1 MVNNI
6 TRKNLTNFSHKFN
19 IKKTNKVIRNV
30 NTKSDFKK
38 LILKSDYIQNK
49 KQVFNKVI
57 DVNANITNQKNS
69 GRCWLFAFLNIIR
82 YKMITKYKLQPSF
95 ELSQNFLFFYD
106 KLEKANYYLNYI
118 LETYSSDLASL
129 KSETELV
136 KLIHMLDRVTDD
148 GGQWNMFVNLIE
160 KYGIVPKSNMNDH
173 FHSTNSKELEQ
184 FYDDFLRKCAYRIRT
199 MSKNELFKNKQQ
211 LLQEMLFDCYK
222 ILVLFLGEPPSKI
235 TWEYYET
242 NNSNKSLKANKIAD
256 VSPVDFYKK
265 YVPYKARDKICL
277 INYPCKQSP
286 FYKLYNVE
294 MTFNILGASEQNF
307 INVPS
312 DVMIDAVKHSINNEE
327 AVWVGVDFG
336 KYVSNEHG
344 FLDKEGYDY
353 EDVFGFDNYMKKCDA
368 LNYRQSGP
376 NHAVVIKGYNFDNSK
391 TNGFLIENSW
401 GDEKGFK
408 GNYYMS
414 KHWFEDYTYEV
425 VVDKKC
431 VSEKILNVLKQK
443 PTLLPYWSAFGA
455 LLKGGR

>member
-6 TRKNLTNFSHKFN
+6 THKNLSHFSHKFN
-19 IKKTNKVIRNV
+19 MKKTNKVLRNV

-38 LILKSDYIQNK
+38 LILKSDYVQNK

-82 YKMITKYKLQPSF
+82 YKMIKKYKLEPSF

-118 LETYSSDLASL
+118 LESYATDLETL
-129 KSETELV
+129 KSETQLG
-136 KLIHMLDRVTDD
+136 KLIHLLDKVTDD

-173 FHSTNSKELEQ
+173 FHSANSKELEQ

-199 MSKNELFKNKQQ
+199 MSKGDLLKNKDA
-211 LLQEMLFDCYK
+211 LLESMLFDCYK
-222 ILVLFLGEPPSKI
+222 ILVLFLGEPPTKI

-242 NNSNKSLKANKIAD
+242 SDKNKSLKANKIAD
-256 VSPVDFYKK
+256 VSPLDFYKK

-277 INYPCKQSP
+277 INYPCKQAP

-294 MTFNILGASEQNF
+294 MTFNILGDIEQNF

-312 DVMIDAVKHSINNEE
+312 NIMMDAVKKSINSEE
-327 AVWVGVDFG
+327 AVWVGVDFN
-336 KYVSNEHG
+336 KYISNEHG
-344 FLDKEGYDY
+344 FLDSEGFDY
-353 EDVFGFDNYMKKCDA
+353 EDVFGFDTYMKKCDA

-391 TNGFLIENSW
+391 TDGFLVENSW

-414 KHWFEDYTYEV
+414 KTWFDDYTYQV

-431 VSEKILNVLKQK
+431 VPQNILNVLKQQ
-443 PTLLPYWSAFGA
+443 PTLLPYWSPFGA
-455 LLKGGR
+455 LLKGGY